1 MEVHENILAGIAGLV
16 CFMVYL
22 TTMAPGL
29 SFIDSGEL
37 AAVAS
42 TLGIAHPTGYPLFAL
57 LGRVA
62 VLVPLGLEEILVLN
76 FFASIVTS
84 LAVAFFFKCV
94 SRIRTLVAPAAP
106 GPEKNRYLLGASFPS
121 LAGSLVFGFS
131 TTVWAQSVVTEVY
144 ALHLFL
150 LMAMLSAF
158 LKAAG
163 DFQADASHVPRSLFL
178 ASFLLGL
185 GFTNHMTTILIV
197 PAVFFL
203 YARIWGLKRE
213 GLILLAKLSTS
224 FILALSLYLYLPV
237 RSGVHPP
244 LDWGHTAS
252 LEKSFWHISGKQY
265 RGWIFSGFESAE
277 KQFGY
282 FVANLP
288 TEFSWVAYG
297 IAVAG
302 VLYLFHRNRQ
312 LLYLLGIAFF

>member
-203 YARIWGLKRE
+203 YAR
-213 GLILLAKLSTS
+213 
-224 FILALSLYLYLPV
+224 
-237 RSGVHPP
+237 
-244 LDWGHTAS
+244 
-252 LEKSFWHISGKQY
+252 
-265 RGWIFSGFESAE
+265 
-277 KQFGY
+277 
-282 FVANLP
+282 
-288 TEFSWVAYG
+288 
-297 IAVAG
+297 
-302 VLYLFHRNRQ
+302 
-312 LLYLLGIAFF
+312 